1 MYTKTLNEIIKL
13 LEEKQVSTVEVVK
26 SCLDNIE
33 KNKHLNALNY
43 LCAEDAL
50 KKAEEIDARRARGEK
65 IGKLAGAPILIKDNI
80 CTEGIPTTCSSKML
94 HNFIPPYNAT
104 VVEKLL
110 AEDAIIIG
118 KTNMDEFAM
127 GSGNLSS
134 YTGIVRNPHNT
145 DYVPGGSSGGSAA
158 AMAAHLAYAALG
170 TDTGGS
176 IREPASYCGVVGVK
190 PTYGAVSRHGVI
202 ALSSSYD
209 QVGPITKDVQDAA
222 LMMQI
227 ISGHDEQDNITYHW
241 DCSNLAALDK
251 DFSFKGKKV
260 GVPKEFMEMI
270 KDADVKAVMQNTL
283 DKLSSEGAEIVELSM
298 KTLTYAI
305 PVYYVFGYAEAASNL
320 ARFDGIRYG
329 YRTEKFDDLM
339 DIYFKSRTEGLGR
352 DVKLRILIGNYVTA
366 KGNFNA
372 YFRKAQK
379 VQTLIKKDFERAFE
393 KCDIILTPTTPAP
406 AFKIDADQEDVE
418 IKYTSDAFV
427 VPVNI
432 AGNAAI
438 SVPGGFSSKGLPIGL
453 QFIAPYYS
461 EKFMFDA
468 AYAFERIRE

>member
-1 MYTKTLNEIIKL
+1 MHTKTLKQIIKL
-13 LEEKQVSTVEVVK
+13 LEDKEVSSVEVVQN
-26 SCLDNIE
+26 CLDQIE

-43 LCAEDAL
+43 VNAEDAL
-50 KKAEEIDARRARGEK
+50 KKAKEIDARRARGEK
-65 IGKLAGAPILIKDNI
+65 IGALAGAPILIKDNI
-80 CTEGIPTTCSSKML
+80 CTDGIPTTCSSKML

-104 VVEKLL
+104 VVERLL
-110 AEDAIIIG
+110 AQDAIIIG

-134 YTGIVRNPHNT
+134 YTGIVRNPRNT

-158 AMAAHLAYAALG
+158 AIAANLAYAALG

-176 IREPASYCGVVGVK
+176 IREPASFCGVVGIK
-190 PTYGAVSRHGVI
+190 PTYGAISRHGVI

-209 QVGPITKDVQDAA
+209 QVGPMTKDVEDAA

-241 DCSNLAALDK
+241 DCSNLANIDK
-251 DFSFKGKKV
+251 SFTFKGKRI

-270 KDADVKAVMQNTL
+270 QDQDVKNVMTKQL
-283 DKLSSEGAEIVELSM
+283 DNLSSSGAEIVELSM
-298 KTLTYAI
+298 PTLKYSI

-320 ARFDGIRYG
+320 ARFDGIKYG

-379 VQTLIKKDFERAFE
+379 VQTLIKKEFERAFE
-393 KCDIILTPTTPAP
+393 ACDLILTPTTPAP
-406 AFKIDADQEDVE
+406 AFKIDQDQEDVKV
-418 IKYTSDAFV
+418 KYMSDAFV

-438 SVPGGFSSKGLPIGL
+438 SVPGGVSSKGLPIGL
-453 QFIAPYYS
+453 QIIVPYFK
-461 EKFMFDA
+461 EKLMLDA
-468 AYAFERIRE
+468 AYAFERIRG